1 MPQDAAYIKKY
12 FVCSDAEITV
22 VGPRGPS
29 QKVTVVDVD
38 NFGFLRVRGQDGMLF
53 SVHPDGNSFDM
64 LQGLVVPKV
73 KK

>member
-1 MPQDAAYIKKY
+1 M
-12 FVCSDAEITV
+12 

-38 NFGFLRVRGQDGMLF
+38 NFGYLRVRGQDGMLF

-64 LQGLVVPKV
+64 LRGLVVPKV